1 MIQSFYN
8 TNNAILDLYTKAITK
23 AHGQHHP
30 EVFKVRTIYKE
41 VQNKINHN
49 QYDLTNEFSQLRIIT
64 NDYFIPNDVCGT
76 FKATYEMLKAFD
88 EISTQ

>member
-8 TNNAILDLYTKAITK
+8 TNNAILDLYTKAIPK

-41 VQNKINHN
+41 IQNKINHN

>member
-30 EVFKVRTIYKE
+30 EVFKVRIIYKE
-41 VQNKINHN
+41 IQNKINHN

>member
-41 VQNKINHN
+41 V
-49 QYDLTNEFSQLRIIT
+49 
-64 NDYFIPNDVCGT
+64 
-76 FKATYEMLKAFD
+76 
-88 EISTQ
+88 

>member
-30 EVFKVRTIYKE
+30 EVFKVRAIYKE
-41 VQNKINHN
+41 IQNKINHN

-64 NDYFIPNDVCGT
+64 NDYSIPYDVCGT

>member
-30 EVFKVRTIYKE
+30 EVFKVRAIYKDI
-41 VQNKINHN
+41 QNKINHN
-49 QYDLTNEFSQLRIIT
+49 QYDLTNEFSQLRITT

>member
-1 MIQSFYN
+1 MVV
-8 TNNAILDLYTKAITK
+8 
-23 AHGQHHP
+23 H
-30 EVFKVRTIYKE
+30 KE
-41 VQNKINHN
+41 IQNKINHN

>member
-30 EVFKVRTIYKE
+30 
-41 VQNKINHN
+41 
-49 QYDLTNEFSQLRIIT
+49 
-64 NDYFIPNDVCGT
+64 
-76 FKATYEMLKAFD
+76 
-88 EISTQ
+88 

>member
-30 EVFKVRTIYKE
+30 EVFKVRAIYKE
-41 VQNKINHN
+41 IQNKINHN

-64 NDYFIPNDVCGT
+64 NDYSIPNYVCGT

>member
-8 TNNAILDLYTKAITK
+8 TNNAILDIYTKTITK
-23 AHGQHHP
+23 AQGQHHP
-30 EVFKVRTIYKE
+30 EGFQVRAIYKE
-41 VQNKINHN
+41 IQNKINHN

>member
-8 TNNAILDLYTKAITK
+8 TNNEILDLYTKAITK

-30 EVFKVRTIYKE
+30 EVFKVRAIYKDI
-41 VQNKINHN
+41 QNKMNHN

>member
-30 EVFKVRTIYKE
+30 EVFKVRAIYKE
-41 VQNKINHN
+41 IQNKINHH